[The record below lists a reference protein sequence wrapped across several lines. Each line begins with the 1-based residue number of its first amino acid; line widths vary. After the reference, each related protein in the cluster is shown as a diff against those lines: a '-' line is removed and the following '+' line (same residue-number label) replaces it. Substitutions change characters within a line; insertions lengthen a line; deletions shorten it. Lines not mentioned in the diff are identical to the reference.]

1 LTPFNEL
8 PKSYRFAAS
17 AAMFGGLLKKSR
29 YMKSVGWDDLID
41 LANQSYD
48 PEDVAQKEFITLV
61 EKAKKIYAKE
71 KKKKKLVTE
80 LN

>member
-1 LTPFNEL
+1 
-8 PKSYRFAAS
+8 
-17 AAMFGGLLKKSR
+17 
-29 YMKSVGWDDLID
+29 MKNVNWDDLID

-48 PEDVAQKEFITLV
+48 PDDVAQKEFITLA

-71 KKKKKLVTE
+71 KKKRKMVAE